1 MARNRRGK
9 GEGSIYQR
17 ADRYWVGSC
26 EAGYRWSEAKG
37 KLVRRQARVVR
48 KTRASAVAGLDEL
61 RAQVAA
67 GCVPDRTRT
76 VAQYLTWWLD
86 NVAKGSVAESTYG
99 TYRSQVANLVKFIG
113 RVKLGA
119 LRKSHVVAMMANMA
133 AAGLGDASRA
143 ACLTRLR
150 QALRFAYEDGAIVR
164 NVAEGVT
171 APAYEPKTD
180 DTPTVEESEAILAAA
195 EGDRLQLLAWL
206 NLKYGNRQAELLNLR
221 WEDVGEDAYEVIE
234 GKTNAAK
241 RTIPQTPEATAKFDA
256 HRRHQAA
263 ERLAAGS
270 DWVES
275 GYVFVDARGHKLD
288 GRKVRAWWHAL
299 CERAGVKRCRFHA
312 GRHAAATLL
321 FAAGIPIEI
330 VSKILGHSDVAVTRK
345 VYLRVRDDLVRRG
358 LLQVAA

>member
-17 ADRYWVGSC
+17 ADGYWVGSC

-67 GCVPDRTRT
+67 GCVPDRTQT
-76 VAQYLTWWLD
+76 VAQYLAWWLE
-86 NVAKGSVAESTYG
+86 NVAKGSVKESTYD
-99 TYRSQVANLVKFIG
+99 TYTSQVANLAKFIG
-113 RVKLGA
+113 RVKLGN

-150 QALRFAYEDGAIVR
+150 QALRFAYEDGAIPR
-164 NVAEGVT
+164 NVADGVT

-180 DTPTVEESEAILAAA
+180 DTPTVEESEAILSEA
-195 EGDRLQLLAWL
+195 EGDRLELLAWL
-206 NLKYGNRQAELLNLR
+206 NLKYGNRQGELLHLR
-221 WEDVGEDAYEVIE
+221 WDDDGEDDYEVTE

-241 RTIPQTPEATAKFDA
+241 RTIPKTPEAKAKFAA
-256 HRRHQAA
+256 HRRRQAA
-263 ERLAAGS
+263 ERLAAGEAWE
-270 DWVES
+270 DS
-275 GYVFVDARGHKLD
+275 GYVFVDERGRKLD

-299 CERAGVKRCRFHA
+299 CKRAGVKRCRFHA

-321 FAAGIPIEI
+321 FAAGVEIEV
-330 VSKILGHSDVAVTRK
+330 VSKILGHKDVATTRK
-345 VYLRVRDDLVRRG
+345 VYLRVLDDLVRRG
-358 LLQVAA
+358 LLRAAA